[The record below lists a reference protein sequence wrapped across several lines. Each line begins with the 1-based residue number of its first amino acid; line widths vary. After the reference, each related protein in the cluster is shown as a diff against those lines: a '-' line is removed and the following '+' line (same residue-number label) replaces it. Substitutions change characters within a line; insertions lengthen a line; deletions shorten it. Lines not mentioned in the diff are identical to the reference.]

1 MRIDDAIA
9 KLTELREK
17 HGNRIIEDGDC
28 MPITEMHIMKYS
40 TANDYIAVV
49 LEHGY
54 TDDLPPDELA
64 EWTDHA

>member
-28 MPITEMHIMKYS
+28 MPITGMHITEYD
-40 TANDYIAVV
+40 TPNQYTAVV

-54 TDDLPPDELA
+54 SDDLPEDELA
-64 EWTDHA
+64 EWTDRT